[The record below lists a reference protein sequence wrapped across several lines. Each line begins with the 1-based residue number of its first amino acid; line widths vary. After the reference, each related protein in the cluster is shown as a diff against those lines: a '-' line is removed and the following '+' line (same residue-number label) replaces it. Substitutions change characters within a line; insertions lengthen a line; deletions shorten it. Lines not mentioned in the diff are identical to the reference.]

1 MGIYTLPL
9 KNMRRNKIRN
19 FSTILRIA
27 GGVVL
32 LLILV
37 SSGLGINSFLKQ
49 AESFGGTTQPSNAS
63 QTNNSSNQTQ
73 ILNSAVSYLNSTF
86 GIDLESS
93 PVGNSLK
100 NLLNTFI
107 YILDG
112 LASIGLFIG
121 VLGVLTTMYFNE
133 IERRREVGLLKLMG
147 FSEWQILLSLAL
159 EGALLG
165 LIASIIGVILGYI
178 GVFLVAS
185 IFTFISLNIVLPPWL
200 ILNVILVTT
209 FLSFILAIYPAWLAS
224 KNDVSVVFKDG

>member
-32 LLILV
+32 LLVLV

-49 AESFGGTTQPSNAS
+49 AESFGGTTPTSNAS
-63 QTNNSSNQTQ
+63 QTNTSSNQTQ
-73 ILNSAVSYLNSTF
+73 ILTSAVNYLNSTL

-93 PVGNSLK
+93 PIASSLSNLVG
-100 NLLNTFI
+100 TII
-107 YILDG
+107 YILDI

-133 IERRREVGLLKLMG
+133 VERRREVGLLKLIG
-147 FSEWQILLSLAL
+147 FSERQILLSLAL
-159 EGALLG
+159 EGSLLG
-165 LIASIIGVILGYI
+165 FIASILGVILGYI
-178 GVFLVAS
+178 AIFLVAN
-185 IFTFISLNIVLPPWL
+185 FLTFISISNVLPFGL
-200 ILNVILVTT
+200 ILYVILVTT
-209 FLSFILAIYPAWLAS
+209 FLSFILALYPAWLAS
-224 KNDVSVVFKDG
+224 KNDVSVVFKNG